1 MVSTAFFL
9 VEELPSL
16 CHACLNKTPRL
27 WQSLVVRG
35 LKLEEAR
42 TQCSAVL
49 DLPQDIQRL
58 YQKQQTGVSAKLVPK
73 GSENVF
79 ASPEG
84 IQATM
89 LTGKKAMCLGQ
100 KCCYSH
106 SSFSMRHG
114 SG

>member
-1 MVSTAFFL
+1 MI
-9 VEELPSL
+9 
-16 CHACLNKTPRL
+16 
-27 WQSLVVRG
+27 G

-49 DLPQDIQRL
+49 DLYQDIQRL

-84 IQATM
+84 IQATV
-89 LTGKKAMCLGQ
+89 LTRKKAKCLAVAKCLG
-100 KCCYSH
+100 KNAVIHTALSA
-106 SSFSMRHG
+106 
-114 SG
+114 